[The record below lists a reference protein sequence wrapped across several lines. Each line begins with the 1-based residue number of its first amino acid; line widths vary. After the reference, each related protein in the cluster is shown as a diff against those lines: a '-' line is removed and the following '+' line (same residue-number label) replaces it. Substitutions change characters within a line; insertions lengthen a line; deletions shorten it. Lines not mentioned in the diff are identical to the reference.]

1 MILSCCI
8 IAFKSSLLAICP
20 LSYRSKNS
28 RYAESGLSASECFG
42 TNAQILH
49 FEQVNNNRPSKILLK
64 FTELKELHA
73 GHRYLDTIGDMYLG
87 NKLFRIPLSINRKM
101 ADSRS
106 VGRIVVFS
114 ISQCKGD

>member
-1 MILSCCI
+1 V
-8 IAFKSSLLAICP
+8 
-20 LSYRSKNS
+20 
-28 RYAESGLSASECFG
+28 SECVG

-49 FEQVNNNRPSKILLK
+49 FEQLNNNRPSKILLK

-87 NKLFRIPLSINRKM
+87 NKLIRTTSSIDREM

-106 VGRIVVFS
+106 VDRIVVFS
-114 ISQCKGD
+114 NSQCIGE